1 LNEIL
6 SKTSSNLDGGQNS
19 ELCDLEAVDELHDV
33 DAEIVPA
40 DEPEKSGTKNI
51 SELGQKSVQLSE
63 H

>member
-51 SELGQKSVQLSE
+51 SELG
-63 H
+63 